1 MIIAYTGKLGQ
12 GKTYTMTQ
20 DIVKALNKGVRV
32 YSNYKIFWNGYKE
45 EKRWWKT
52 AFIYFGL
59 RRDYIYYPASNLS
72 YWSETEEILDLEN
85 GIIAMDEGSVY
96 LNSRNW
102 ALLDPEFQRKILQ
115 SRKDGLHIYFTAQR
129 IGQIELTLRNL
140 VNVFYVSTFRSI
152 FGFKF
157 FALGEFEMSNSGDI
171 SEEKRI
177 GSRYLRLNTKQ
188 KLYDTNEKIASLVS
202 TIANFAVQSKNR
214 ANRLAE
220 IRKYEDDI
228 NIKLKATGISL
239 TVEEIL
245 KMEEQDRRKPVA
257 TELDTSEQEAEPTKQ
272 VRAVYNTVEK
282 PVENRRRTRGKVPVK
297 RVLQMSTI

>member
-1 MIIAYTGKLGQ
+1 MIVAYTGKLGQ

-20 DIVKALNKGVRV
+20 DIVKHLNKGVKV
-32 YSNYKIFWNGYKE
+32 YSNYKIYWNGYKE
-45 EKRWWKT
+45 EKTWWKS
-52 AFIYFGL
+52 ALVRLGL
-59 RRDYIYYPASNLS
+59 RRNYRNYPASNLS

-177 GSRYLRLNTKQ
+177 GSRYLKLNTKQ
-188 KLYDTNEKIASLVS
+188 RLYDTNEKVASLVS

-220 IRKYEDDI
+220 IKKYEEDI
-228 NIKLKATGISL
+228 NLKLKAVGINL
-239 TVEEIL
+239 TVAEIL
-245 KMEEQDRRKPVA
+245 KMEEQDRRLSVA
-257 TELDTSEQEAEPTKQ
+257 LKLDLPEEVQPIQEK
-272 VRAVYNTVEK
+272 RAVYNTVEK
-282 PVENRRRTRGKVPVK
+282 SKKPLPFVIPVRNVVK
-297 RVLQMSTI
+297 MSPL